1 MFNFFNE
8 IKSDL
13 KYLKKITLDSY
24 NIINISGSI
33 LYIEGHIGITSLS
46 KEIIVFKVKG
56 GRIVVEGE
64 NLIIS
69 ELTDNTIKIVGKI
82 KLVET
87 F

>member
-8 IKSDL
+8 IKNDI
-13 KYLKKITLDSY
+13 KYLKNITLDSY
-24 NIINISGSI
+24 NIINISNSI

-46 KEIIVFKVKG
+46 KENIVFKVKG

-64 NLIIS
+64 NMIIS
-69 ELTDNTIKIVGKI
+69 ELTDNTMKIVGKI
-82 KLVET
+82 KLVEA